1 MNGPL
6 DLPKAVTLVEV
17 SPRDGLQSE
26 THFIPTEKKIALI
39 DGLVSAGMK
48 RIEVASFVS
57 PKWVPQLADA
67 EKVVAGIAR
76 HSGHVV
82 FQGLVVNEKGYAR
95 LRHIGQIREVSLV
108 VAASETLNHRN
119 ANMTVSESMKQ
130 LREIVCLAK
139 ADGVRVRSTIG
150 VAFVC
155 PFEGRIPLE
164 RILNLTSMFV
174 ESGCDE
180 IALADTLGEARPD
193 HVYELFSRVKDRW
206 PEVGLA
212 GHFHDTQ
219 QFALTNIFAAM
230 QAGVDIFDCSVGGLG
245 GCQFT
250 RGAKGNVAT
259 ERVMYMLSGMGIET
273 NIDYGKV
280 LEVAEFALGLTRPI
294 PRA

>member
-6 DLPKAVTLVEV
+6 DLPKSVTLVEV

-26 THFIPTEKKIALI
+26 TNFVPSEKKIALI
-39 DGLVSAGMK
+39 DALVSAGIR

-82 FQGLVVNEKGYAR
+82 FQGLVLNEKGYAR
-95 LRHIGQIREVSLV
+95 LRNAGQIREVALV
-108 VAASETLNHRN
+108 VAASETLNRRN
-119 ANMTVSESMKQ
+119 ANMTVRESMNQ
-130 LREIVCLAK
+130 LREIVCTAK
-139 ADGVRVRSTIG
+139 ADGVRVRATIG

-155 PFEGRIPLE
+155 PYEGRIPLE
-164 RILNLTSMFV
+164 QTLNLTSMFV

-180 IALADTLGEARPD
+180 IALADTVGAARPD

-206 PEVGLA
+206 PDVALA

-219 QFALTNIFAAM
+219 QLALTNIFAAM

-250 RGAKGNVAT
+250 TGAKGNVAT
-259 ERVMYMLSGMGIET
+259 ERVIYMLSEMGIET
-273 NIDYGKV
+273 GINYDKV
-280 LEVAEFALGLTRPI
+280 LEVAKFALGLTRPI
-294 PRA
+294 RKA